1 MPRSAIEPSRARVAT
16 PPILAAKTMAGR
28 IHPSGEP
35 LHEIPHCRACCTN
48 LGVDRRGCWWRGRE
62 VHPLIWAV
70 DEDGVVGR
78 NFLVGDRDQLYLLPV
93 SISEWLPEDHLAWFV
108 LDAVDEMD
116 LDGF

>member
-1 MPRSAIEPSRARVAT
+1 MLVS
-16 PPILAAKTMAGR
+16 
-28 IHPSGEP
+28 
-35 LHEIPHCRACCTN
+35 
-48 LGVDRRGCWWRGRE
+48 GRE

-70 DEDGVVGR
+70 DEDRVVGR

-116 LDGF
+116 LDGFYAGSREDGWGGAAHHPKIMVALLSAHVLDRAALEPGSSVPVRWM